1 MCFLITG
8 AVDSNLGK
16 EVPRSF
22 FLRFKANS
30 VTANSELLGVLNLV
44 SKIRYQGSPE
54 DFYL

>member
-16 EVPRSF
+16 EVPGRF

-30 VTANSELLGVLNLV
+30 VTANSELLGILNLV

>member
-22 FLRFKANS
+22 LRFKANS
-30 VTANSELLGVLNLV
+30 VTANSELLGVLNRV
-44 SKIRYQGSPE
+44 SEIRYQGSPE
-54 DFYL
+54 DSYL